1 MKAITI
7 HEFGGPEVLR
17 LGEVEIPILSDG
29 DLLVK
34 VYASSVNPVDWK
46 IREGLRHT
54 RFPVKFPLTMGL
66 DLSGVVVGTGNAVTE
81 FQVGDSVYGRPDPL
95 RNGAF
100 AEYIAV
106 KADIVALK
114 PRSIDHIN
122 ASALPLAGLTAWQA
136 LFEHGD
142 LRAGEKVLIHAASGG
157 VGSLAVQLAKWK
169 GAYVIGTT
177 SEKNIDFVKSLGAD
191 EVINYRTEKFHET
204 LSEIDLV
211 LDTVGGET
219 QKDSLQV
226 LKQSGR
232 LITTLAAEYIE
243 AAQEKNIYLKSFTT
257 MSYPAD
263 LRQMAELVDTGKL
276 RPIIAAVMPI
286 EETIAAEKIVEDG
299 HTVGKIVIQIC

>member
-17 LGEVEIPILSDG
+17 LEELEIPIPSDD

-46 IREGLRHT
+46 IREGLRNS
-54 RFPVKFPLTMGL
+54 RFPIKLPLTMGL
-66 DLSGVVVGTGNAVTE
+66 DLSGVVVGTGKAVTE

-100 AEYIAV
+100 AEYIVV
-106 KADIVALK
+106 KADLVALK
-114 PRSIDHIN
+114 PQSLDHIN
-122 ASALPLAGLTAWQA
+122 AAALPLAGLTAWQA

-142 LRAGEKVLIHAASGG
+142 LKAGEKVLTHAASGG

-177 SEKNIDFVKSLGAD
+177 PEKNTDFVKSLGAD
-191 EVINYRTEKFHET
+191 EVINYRAENFQDT

-211 LDTVGGET
+211 FDTVGGET
-219 QKDSLQV
+219 QKYSLRV
-226 LKQSGR
+226 LKHSGR
-232 LITTLAAEYIE
+232 LITILAPEYIE
-243 AAQEKNIYLKSFTT
+243 AAKEKNIYLRSFST
-257 MSYPAD
+257 MSYP
-263 LRQMAELVDTGKL
+263 G
-276 RPIIAAVMPI
+276 RP
-286 EETIAAEKIVEDG
+286 
-299 HTVGKIVIQIC
+299 

>member
-17 LGEVEIPILSDG
+17 LEELEIPTPSDD

-46 IREGLRHT
+46 IREGLRNSG
-54 RFPVKFPLTMGL
+54 FPIKLPLTMGL
-66 DLSGVVVGTGNAVTE
+66 DLSGVVVGTGKAVTE

-100 AEYIAV
+100 AEYIVV
-106 KADIVALK
+106 KADLVAPK
-114 PRSIDHIN
+114 PQSLDHIN
-122 ASALPLAGLTAWQA
+122 AAALPLAGLTAWQA

-142 LRAGEKVLIHAASGG
+142 LKAGEKVLIHAASGG

-177 SEKNIDFVKSLGAD
+177 SGKNIDFVKSLGAD
-191 EVINYRTEKFHET
+191 EVINYRAENFQDK

-211 LDTVGGET
+211 FDTVGGET
-219 QKDSLQV
+219 QKHSLQV
-226 LKQSGR
+226 LKYSGR
-232 LITTLAAEYIE
+232 LITILAPEYTE
-243 AAQEKNIYLKSFTT
+243 AAKEKNIYLRSFSTR
-257 MSYPAD
+257 SHPAD
-263 LRQMAELVDTGKL
+263 LRRMAELVDLGKL
-276 RPIIAAVMPI
+276 RPIIAAVMPL